1 MLGTAETLLKWL
13 FNQDRTKLF
22 EIKEHKEKRTLTQ
35 NAYMWSLI
43 NELANKM
50 NLSKDDTYLKM
61 IKDYSQSM
69 LVTIR
74 ADIDV
79 SKFFKYYDFE
89 REAEIN
95 GIDFKIYKVYEGSS
109 QMDKNEF
116 RVLLNGVIQEAQQLG
131 IPTLTPNEI
140 ERLRYIEND
149 SNRPKQ

>member
-1 MLGTAETLLKWL
+1 MIGTAETLVKWL
-13 FNQDRTKLF
+13 FNQKRDKLF

-89 REAEIN
+89 RESKINEIN
-95 GIDFKIYKVYEGSS
+95 FKIYKVYEGSS

-116 RVLLNGVIQEAQQLG
+116 RVLLDGVIQEAQQLG
-131 IPTLTPNEI
+131 IPTLTPSEI

-149 SNRPKQ
+149 SNRPK

>member
-13 FNQDRTKLF
+13 FNQERTKIF

-35 NAYMWSLI
+35 NSYMWSLI

-116 RVLLNGVIQEAQQLG
+116 RVLLDGVIQEAQQLG

-140 ERLRYIEND
+140 ERLRYIENEK
-149 SNRPKQ
+149 RI